1 MGRSARLIRMERPLL
16 VTGSAIAVLLA
27 ALAGCGQGGTGSPGP
42 SGTAS
47 PPGSASPTPVQPSPG
62 QASPG
67 APSPGA
73 PSPGASPGGPAILTG
88 TTEEGVS
95 PGCLILSSD
104 SGGKWTLTGKV
115 AGLRAGARIAVAGHE
130 GLNMAS
136 HCQQGRIFVVTS
148 VKTG

>member
-1 MGRSARLIRMERPLL
+1 MERRPL
-16 VTGSAIAVLLA
+16 VTGSAIAVLLT

-42 SGTAS
+42 SGTDS
-47 PPGSASPTPVQPSPG
+47 PPGTATPSPSQPSPG
-62 QASPG
+62 QPAPASPSPG

-73 PSPGASPGGPAILTG
+73 PSPGGPAVLTG

-95 PGCLILSSD
+95 PGCLILSSA

-115 AGLRAGARIAVAGHE
+115 TGLRPGTRIAVAGHE
-130 GLNMAS
+130 GINLRS